1 MSKEIL
7 SLLMCLI
14 IIYFIEDIVT
24 VLIVL
29 CIVSIMLQYMF
40 DMPSQ
45 SMPTT
50 SSKK

>member
-14 IIYFIEDIVT
+14 IVYFIKDIVT

-29 CIVSIMLQYMF
+29 CIVSIMLQYIF
-40 DMPSQ
+40 ESPNPSAIA
-45 SMPTT
+45 
-50 SSKK
+50 SK